1 VGIAFLFCYFISYY
15 RLPLYPISAY
25 SMFQANVASRSKRY
39 PALYCLQNASLH
51 WDECVFLPLPYL
63 KEMLLLAAEQSLNA
77 TLDEVSFIVRERPQ
91 QIGAAQDAIYEIVLL
106 DLEDRKVL
114 RDIGLAHQRL
124 AILLPSEVRASNAKV
139 EKVFRRLEDASHEA
153 ASYQAQTNKEDRRK
167 ALERMVNVLKE
178 IPITEAF
185 RSIEL
190 SQQLKTVITQWSML
204 AQQGMETLGSV
215 SGKFYLENPYAP
227 GNPLDLRD
235 PLFVGRNDIVQK
247 LGNALQRK
255 YRPTFLLTGERRM
268 GKSSILKQL
277 PVLLGARYISVF
289 YDLQR
294 PGMLASIAAFLAAV
308 ALGIAGQCDEV
319 GLPVPALER
328 VHLDEALQHS
338 ESAVYDVFDQWL
350 LRVEEVLVQADRT
363 VILTFD
369 EFEKLEEASNRE
381 SIKLNLLFDFFR
393 SIIQNRTRFAL
404 LFSGAKMIGDM
415 GRSWSGYFV
424 NVERMKVS
432 FLQAEDARHL
442 ITNPIPS
449 VFSEELVQEIIQITH
464 AQPFLVQAICKQI
477 IERLNDES
485 RDQATLQDVTQAIA
499 EVFEVWTGYFWDL
512 WDRCD
517 HNQRL
522 CLIALLTLECS
533 SVELLAEKSALSV
546 IRTRQALD
554 KLSLRDLVLDD
565 HGTQKIAIPLVAQ
578 WIQQNQSLLVL
589 DGE

>member
-1 VGIAFLFCYFISYY
+1 
-15 RLPLYPISAY
+15 
-25 SMFQANVASRSKRY
+25 
-39 PALYCLQNASLH
+39 
-51 WDECVFLPLPYL
+51 
-63 KEMLLLAAEQSLNA
+63 
-77 TLDEVSFIVRERPQ
+77 LD
-91 QIGAAQDAIYEIVLL
+91 
-106 DLEDRKVL
+106 K
-114 RDIGLAHQRL
+114 
-124 AILLPSEVRASNAKV
+124 
-139 EKVFRRLEDASHEA
+139 
-153 ASYQAQTNKEDRRK
+153 
-167 ALERMVNVLKE
+167 
-178 IPITEAF
+178 
-185 RSIEL
+185 
-190 SQQLKTVITQWSML
+190 
-204 AQQGMETLGSV
+204 
-215 SGKFYLENPYAP
+215 
-227 GNPLDLRD
+227 
-235 PLFVGRNDIVQK
+235 
-247 LGNALQRK
+247 
-255 YRPTFLLTGERRM
+255 
-268 GKSSILKQL
+268 
-277 PVLLGARYISVF
+277 
-289 YDLQR
+289 
-294 PGMLASIAAFLAAV
+294 
-308 ALGIAGQCDEV
+308 
-319 GLPVPALER
+319 
-328 VHLDEALQHS
+328 ALQHS

-415 GRSWSGYFV
+415 GRSWAGYFV

-442 ITNPIPS
+442 IINPVPS

-499 EVFEVWTGYFWDL
+499 EVFEVWAGYFWDL
-512 WDRCD
+512 WGRCD

-522 CLIALLTLECS
+522 CLIALLALESS

-546 IRTRQALD
+546 IKTRQALD

-578 WIQQNQSLLVL
+578 WIQQNQSLLAL
-589 DGE
+589 DDA